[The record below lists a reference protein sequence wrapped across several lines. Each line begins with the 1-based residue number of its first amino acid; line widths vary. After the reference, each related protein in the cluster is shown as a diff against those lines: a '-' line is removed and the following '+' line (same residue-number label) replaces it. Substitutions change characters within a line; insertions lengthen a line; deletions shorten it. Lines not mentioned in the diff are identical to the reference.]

1 MSICADC
8 VLLAKVTQ
16 FAGMDQIVTRKPE
29 PEQERL
35 DNAARAG
42 WLYYIAGNT
51 QEEIA
56 KALGVS
62 RQTAQRLVSLAVTE
76 KLIKVRLDHPLANCL
91 ELSRQLKD
99 RFALETVEV
108 VPADPES
115 ESNTMGIAGA
125 AAAELERYLVSQHP
139 VIVAVGTGRALRAM
153 AEEVSPMDCP
163 QHKIISLVGNIA
175 PDGSASVFDA
185 ASRIGD
191 RVNAPHYPMP
201 LPVIATTVHEKNLLL
216 AQKSLRNIIELA
228 ELADVT
234 FVGVGTIGDDAAL
247 LRDGFVK
254 ADEVRALVRAGGA
267 GEITGWVFDNDG
279 QLIDGLTNDRVLS
292 VPLQRPANRRVIG
305 VSMSMQRLKAV
316 RGALKG
322 RLVNGLITN
331 ERMATALLS

>member
-1 MSICADC
+1 
-8 VLLAKVTQ
+8 
-16 FAGMDQIVTRKPE
+16 MDQLVTRKPE

-51 QEEIA
+51 QDEIA

-99 RFALETVEV
+99 RFGLETVEV

-115 ESNTMGIAGA
+115 KSNTLGIAGA

-139 VIVAVGTGRALRAM
+139 VIVAMGTGRTLRAM

-175 PDGSASVFDA
+175 PDGSASVFDV

-191 RVNAPHYPMP
+191 RVRAPHYPMP

-216 AQKSLRNIIELA
+216 AQKSLRNIIDLA
-228 ELADVT
+228 EQADVA
-234 FVGVGTIGDDAAL
+234 FVGIGTIGDDAAL

-267 GEITGWVFDNDG
+267 GEITGWVFNNDG
-279 QLIDGLTNDRVLS
+279 QLVDGLTNDRVLS
-292 VPLQRPANRRVIG
+292 VPLQQPAKRRVIG

-331 ERMATALLS
+331 ERMATALLG